1 MLQISTTELQQAA
14 DFFRDNFGSTLLFFF
29 DPLTFA
35 TTFSKREISQ
45 SLTLAVLA
53 LVARVSSWSSA
64 ADSWEYY
71 SSARELLQSL
81 GDDVSLQRV
90 QTYLVLCVY
99 EVGCGL
105 ESRAWIHLGDAIRM
119 AQILRL
125 PVMDKPPSPFD
136 WGKPEQTGDED
147 LLARELKRRTF
158 WSCFF
163 LDKLLSN
170 GRDRPS
176 GIQEQDICCDLPVS
190 EEDIVFRRF
199 DLPLSLNNP
208 NLWQRGKHNLFVLL
222 IRILMI
228 FGEITTWH
236 GRGGRHADKREP
248 WKSGMPF
255 TVLDEKLTEWE
266 KQIPAHLQYSLDAFT
281 AISMV
286 SISQSKLWGLSYL
299 FFFLAKASL
308 HREYY
313 PFVPQKGYNPC
324 EGQFDPSSTPDDW
337 ESPPPGWRRDSVR
350 ELLKSSYSI
359 TELYGWMMTKLSPF
373 PGIYPFMGL
382 CLMTSTVVNLFYL
395 SLDETG
401 FDQVGFRKSIESS
414 LEEGI
419 KAMEDLRRFWDLPTY
434 WVCQSSCLA
443 FAYSLTSCKI
453 NQVSL
458 YRALLEKSKT
468 VDQPISREGSRR
480 LTDGIMN
487 YLRETRHSM
496 ENQHGRLLHVE
507 SAEPTEISLPGAVTR
522 LEAPVIMVY
531 NTNMICRSA
540 DSNPGVSTCTGQD
553 NTPSE
558 SPQDHDT
565 AGLLESPI
573 LDDNQASLFNPFVPL
588 LDDLLEDQI
597 TSLAN
602 WEYFQFSWH

>member
-1 MLQISTTELQQAA
+1 MSSKPVGETRKRRRPAHLPGQRAPIACIPCSTGEL
-14 DFFRDNFGSTLLFFF
+14 
-29 DPLTFA
+29 
-35 TTFSKREISQ
+35 SQ

-53 LVARVSSWSSA
+53 LVARVSSWSSV
-64 ADSWEYY
+64 ADSWKYY
-71 SSARELLQSL
+71 NSARELLQNLS
-81 GDDVSLQRV
+81 DDVSLQRI

-105 ESRAWIHLGDAIRM
+105 ESRAWIHLGNAIRM

-163 LDKLLSN
+163 LDRLLSN
-170 GRDRPS
+170 GRDRPN

-190 EEDIVFRRF
+190 EEDLVFRRIGQS
-199 DLPLSLNNP
+199 LSLNDP
-208 NLWQRGKHNLFVLL
+208 DLWQKGKHNLYVLL
-222 IRILMI
+222 IRILII
-228 FGEITTWH
+228 FGDITAWH

-255 TVLDEKLTEWE
+255 TVLDEKLAEWE
-266 KQIPAHLQYSLDAFT
+266 RQIPTHLRYSLGAFT
-281 AISMV
+281 AVSMV

-337 ESPPPGWRRDSVR
+337 RSPPPGWRKESIRQ
-350 ELLKSSYSI
+350 LLKSSYSI

-373 PGIYPFMGL
+373 PGVYPFMGL

-401 FDQVGFRKSIESS
+401 FDKVGFHQRIESS

-419 KAMEDLRRFWDLPTY
+419 KAMENLRQFWDLPTY
-434 WVCQSSCLA
+434 W
-443 FAYSLTSCKI
+443 I
-453 NQVSL
+453 NRLSL

-468 VDQPISREGSRR
+468 VDQPISKEGSRR

-507 SAEPTEISLPGAVTR
+507 SSEPTENCAQPS
-522 LEAPVIMVY
+522 
-531 NTNMICRSA
+531 SA
-540 DSNPGVSTCTGQD
+540 DLNAVVSTSTGHY
-553 NTPSE
+553 NTPSEE
-558 SPQDHDT
+558 SPQDHDV
-565 AGLLESPI
+565 AGLLNSPI
-573 LDDNQASLFNPFVPL
+573 VDGRQPL
-588 LDDLLEDQI
+588 LVVWRAIGKSAVPNLRGKPQGYAAD
-597 TSLAN
+597 
-602 WEYFQFSWH
+602 